1 MVGGGGRE
9 AAGVGVVELRT
20 DLDDLQQKVVAIEAR
35 LIMVC
40 GHFGKIECIIVYI
53 VVKNY
58 INVFAC
64 EK

>member
-35 LIMVC
+35 LMM
-40 GHFGKIECIIVYI
+40 GLRPFW
-53 VVKNY
+53 KN
-58 INVFAC
+58 
-64 EK
+64 